1 MAEKRK
7 MTYDKILMSE
17 EFVSFM
23 KEKDEK
29 SSLYWKKLLTD
40 NKEIKTE
47 FEKAVTLYQ
56 ILTAHKKA
64 KLPDEMKQKSAKSL
78 LNIIMADEMGSYNKK
93 RKDYMIN
100 ILMLVASV
108 VIFIGLSVVLANILN
123 LPAGFGKDEYHQ
135 IIVPSGEKS
144 QVHLSDGT
152 KIWLNSESKLRYP
165 VKHKKTERIVF
176 LEGEGYFDVTKQK
189 RSVFIVYTQ
198 NIKVE
203 ALGTIFNIKS
213 YPNDPTIETTLV
225 KGIIKVE
232 HNGEKNKFSQIILKP
247 NERFVYSKAARTR
260 VLPVTE
266 KEEKKDVKQRIQSIK
281 PIQQITVNKVNT
293 ENITCWKDYLLVF
306 DNETLEEMAVKMSRW
321 YKLKVNILDNELKKQ
336 RYTGKFVNN
345 ETIYQVLEA
354 INLTTPIEYT
364 LTGNQINIFRKDS
377 QRQNKKYRSNL

>member
-1 MAEKRK
+1 

-29 SSLYWKKLLTD
+29 SSLYWKKYLED
-40 NKEIKTE
+40 NREIKTE
-47 FEKAVTLYQ
+47 FEKAVSLYQ
-56 ILTAHKKA
+56 ILTAHKKV
-64 KLPDEMKQKSAKSL
+64 KSTDNVKQKSVKSL
-78 LNIIMADEMGSYNKK
+78 LSIITADEKGSYNKK

-100 ILMLVASV
+100 VLMLAASV
-108 VIFIGLSVVLANILN
+108 VIFVGLSVVMSKILN
-123 LPAGFGKDEYHQ
+123 LTVGSGKDMYHE

-144 QVHLSDGT
+144 QLVLSDGT

-165 VKHKKTERIVF
+165 ARHRKNERIVF
-176 LEGEGYFDVTKQK
+176 LEGEGYFDVKRQK
-189 RSVFIVYTQ
+189 RSAFIVYTQ

-213 YPNDPTIETTLV
+213 YPDDPTIETTLV
-225 KGIIKVE
+225 EGIIKVE
-232 HNGEKNKFSQIILKP
+232 HSGKKDKFSQVILKP
-247 NERFVYSKAARTR
+247 NERFVYSKAVKTGVPPAA
-260 VLPVTE
+260 E
-266 KEEKKDVKQRIQSIK
+266 KEEEKEVKSRIQAIK
-281 PIQQITVNKVNT
+281 PLKQITVNKVNT
-293 ENITCWKDYLLVF
+293 ENITSWKDYLLVF

-321 YKLKVNILDNELKKQ
+321 YKIKVNILDPELKKH

-364 LTGNQINIFRKDS
+364 LKDNQINITRKDS
-377 QRQNKKYRSNL
+377 QRQSKKYRRNL

>member
-17 EFVSFM
+17 EFVTFM

-29 SSLYWKKLLTD
+29 STLYWKEFLSD
-40 NKEIKTE
+40 NKEVRNE

-56 ILTAHKKA
+56 ILTAHKKV
-64 KLPDEMKQKSAKSL
+64 KLPDEMKQKSAGNL
-78 LNIIMADEMGSYNKK
+78 LNIIMADEKGSYNKK
-93 RKDYMIN
+93 RKDFMIN
-100 ILMLVASV
+100 VLMLAASV
-108 VIFIGLSVVLANILN
+108 VILIGLYVVLANILN
-123 LPAGFGKDEYHQ
+123 LSAGPGKDVYHE

-144 QVHLSDGT
+144 QVILSEGT
-152 KIWLNSESKLRYP
+152 KIWLNSESKLRYQ
-165 VKHKKTERIVF
+165 VRQKKTERIVF

-189 RSVFIVYTQ
+189 KSVFIVYTQ

-213 YPNDPTIETTLV
+213 YPDDPTIETTLV
-225 KGIIKVE
+225 EGIIKVE
-232 HNGEKNKFSQIILKP
+232 HNGKKDKFSQVILKP
-247 NERFVYSKAARTR
+247 NERFVYSKK
-260 VLPVTE
+260 VIKGVKPVAET
-266 KEEKKDVKQRIQSIK
+266 KEKKDVKSRIQTLK
-281 PIQQITVNKVNT
+281 PLQQITVNKVNT

-321 YKLKVNILDNELKKQ
+321 YKIKVNILDDELKKH

-364 LTGNQINIFRKDS
+364 LTDNQINISRKDS
-377 QRQNKKYRSNL
+377 QKQNKKHRSN